1 MTYAYRYDFRNLKKG
16 EHRWWC
22 NTIGNTDVP
31 NAGNYE
37 CDICGK
43 QVTTKKHR
51 PNRMG
56 CKGDGSEEE

>member
-16 EHRWWC
+16 EHRWWR
-22 NTIGNTDVP
+22 NTRGNTDVP
-31 NAGNYE
+31 NAGSYE
-37 CDICGK
+37 CGICGK